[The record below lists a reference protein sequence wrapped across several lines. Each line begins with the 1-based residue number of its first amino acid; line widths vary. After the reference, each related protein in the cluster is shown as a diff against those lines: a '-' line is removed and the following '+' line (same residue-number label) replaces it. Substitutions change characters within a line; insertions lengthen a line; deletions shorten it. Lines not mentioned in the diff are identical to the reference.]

1 MTVSSGSCD
10 AEGDARGTAQ
20 SHLREDVGSWFSSL
34 APVGAPAK
42 AFGSRFWAL
51 TSESDDSDGEIWEE
65 EGAAAAG
72 VGDQSAWSPPPSR
85 VLGDFL
91 GLDPGDLVP
100 TGRSLCHRSPSRSRS
115 PEIRRDTSFFSAD
128 FPPLSG
134 AKVGARG
141 G

>member
-1 MTVSSGSCD
+1 MIVSLGSRD
-10 AEGDARGTAQ
+10 AEGNARGTAQ
-20 SHLREDVGSWFSSL
+20 SHRREATGGWFSSL
-34 APVGAPAK
+34 APVGAPTK
-42 AFGSRFWAL
+42 AFGSRYRAL
-51 TSESDDSDGEIWEE
+51 TSESDDSDSEIWEE

-72 VGDQSAWSPPPSR
+72 VGDRSTRSPPPSR

-100 TGRSLCHRSPSRSRS
+100 TGRSLCHWSPSRSRS
-115 PEIRRDTSFFSAD
+115 LEIHRGTSFFSTD

-134 AKVGARG
+134 AKVGAHG